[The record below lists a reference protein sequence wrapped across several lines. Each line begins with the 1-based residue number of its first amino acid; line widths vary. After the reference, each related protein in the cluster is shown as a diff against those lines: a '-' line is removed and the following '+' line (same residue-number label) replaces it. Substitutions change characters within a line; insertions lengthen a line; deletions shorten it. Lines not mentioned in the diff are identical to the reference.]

1 MILSIESM
9 PLSANSYIQ
18 LCIVSTEEEA
28 FAEICRYLEINNI
41 FSDTTTVWKE
51 SRTDVSG
58 VASTNK
64 IIKMGKDLTF
74 QIHYDN
80 KPDYISLDDIL
91 AKDSHYAYS
100 VQRKTD
106 YGYNSLKC
114 FRSNNAYGGVFS
126 SWFPDEYE
134 RYMLDRNKREG
145 EVCR

>member
-9 PLSANSYIQ
+9 PMSANSYIQ

-28 FAEICRYLEINNI
+28 FAEIRRYLEINNI

-51 SRTDVSG
+51 FRTDMSG
-58 VASTNK
+58 ITSTNK

-80 KPDYISLDDIL
+80 KPDYTSLDDIL
-91 AKDSHYAYS
+91 ANNPHYAYS
-100 VQRKTD
+100 VQNKTD

-134 RYMLDRNKREG
+134 RYMLDLKERR
-145 EVCR
+145 